1 MYRGFAMEDLINK
14 LKVAIIEGDEEEALK
29 VTKELLERGIDPK
42 LIIERALEPAMKI
55 VGEKF
60 EREEYFIPEVML
72 AAEVF
77 KKVMEFLK
85 PHLGQEVGEKS
96 KGRVVIGTVRGDIH
110 ELGKNL
116 VATMLSV
123 AGFEVIDLG
132 VDVSPE
138 KFIEAVEKYRPDV
151 LGLSALMTTTMIEQK
166 VVIEELKRRGLRDK
180 VKVIV
185 GGAPVTEEW
194 AREIGADGYAANAY
208 EAVRLVKKLLGVE

>member
-1 MYRGFAMEDLINK
+1 MEDLINK

>member
-1 MYRGFAMEDLINK
+1 MKDLINK
-14 LKVAIIEGDEEEALK
+14 LKIAIIEGDEEVALK
-29 VTKELLERGIDPK
+29 VTKELLEKGIDPK
-42 LIIERALEPAMKI
+42 LIIEQALEPAMKI

-85 PHLGQEVGEKS
+85 PHLSQEVGGKS